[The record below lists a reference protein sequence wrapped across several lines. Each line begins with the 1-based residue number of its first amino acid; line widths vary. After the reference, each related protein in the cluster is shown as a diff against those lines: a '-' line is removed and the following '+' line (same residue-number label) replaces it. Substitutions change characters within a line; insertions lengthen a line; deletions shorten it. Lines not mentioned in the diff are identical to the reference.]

1 MNDQQLRNILTH
13 RTIGAER
20 LQRNAAILLPLVEV
34 NGEDALLFEVR
45 SKRLEMQPGEIL
57 LPRRPH
63 RVRRD
68 PGDGR
73 PAGAVGG
80 AACPVPAGDPVGTH
94 G

>member
-45 SKRLEMQPGEIL
+45 SKRLEMQPGEICF
-57 LPRRPH
+57 
-63 RVRRD
+63 
-68 PGDGR
+68 PGGR
-73 PAGAVGG
+73 IESGAGAVGG
-80 AACPVPAGDPVGTH
+80 AARPVPAGDPVGTH

>member
-45 SKRLEMQPGEIL
+45 SKRLEM
-57 LPRRPH
+57 
-63 RVRRD
+63 
-68 PGDGR
+68 
-73 PAGAVGG
+73 
-80 AACPVPAGDPVGTH
+80 
-94 G
+94 

>member
-1 MNDQQLRNILTH
+1 MNDQQLRHILTH
-13 RTIGAER
+13 RTIGVER
-20 LQRNAAILLPLVEV
+20 LQRNAAILLPMVEV

-45 SKRLEMQPGEIL
+45 SKRLEMQTGGDL

-68 PGDGR
+68 PGDGS

-80 AACPVPAGDPVGTH
+80 VARPVPAGDPVGTH